1 MSALIVRIPDEKHA
15 RLKLLAKTRQVS
27 VNKLV
32 DEMATIMLAEFD
44 AETRFLLRAT
54 RGRNQRSRGIAL
66 LAKAAGKRSPPLRQ
80 KRGNP

>member
-1 MSALIVRIPDEKHA
+1 MSALIVRIHDEKHA

-44 AETRFLLRAT
+44 AETRFLLRAA
-54 RGRNQRSRGIAL
+54 RGRNQRPRGIAL
-66 LAKAAGKRSPPLRQ
+66 LAKAAGKRSPRQ
-80 KRGNP
+80 RHKRGDS